1 MKLSD
6 VPINRLFVTAL
17 GNVCQKTGPTTIT
30 RLFNQAGEPCNHL
43 FTGRS
48 PDESISTI
56 LPPGTNF

>member
-1 MKLSD
+1 
-6 VPINRLFVTAL
+6 
-17 GNVCQKTGPTTIT
+17 VCQKTGPTTIT